1 MKKTI
6 YLVTGAAG
14 FLGSHV
20 CDELLRRGE
29 RVRALVLPGDKSVKY
44 VPKAVEIVEGN
55 LCDVDSLETFFNI
68 PDDMES
74 IVIHC
79 ASMVTTNAE
88 FNQKLIDV
96 NVGGTKNMIEKC
108 LTHPECRKM
117 VYVSS
122 TGAIP
127 DQPKGTAIKEVD
139 RFTPVNEKTQV
150 GCYSQSKAMATQEVL
165 DACRTRGLQACVVHP
180 SGILGPKDYAI
191 GETTGTII
199 KIMNGE
205 MPVGMG
211 GSFNLCDVR
220 DLAHGCVSASDK
232 GRVGEC
238 YILGNKEVTLK
249 EVCRMLH
256 EASGCKTPHFYVPI
270 KMAYL
275 LAAQMEKK
283 AQKTGEK
290 PLMTNFAVYNLARN
304 NEFDYSKAERELG
317 YHTRSYAETLR
328 DEARWL
334 MDEGYIKGVEP
345 KKAAA
350 HGRDFIEAV
359 AAASSKEELRQIL
372 GESGVARFSDEQL
385 EESYRNLA
393 LSQDWNA
400 VRALFDDKDYESCSR
415 KLAAYGISTTRE
427 NFDLINEVVAT
438 ASDDS
443 LIAEITKT
451 RAIEDTLETLHRH
464 GYCTMTAE
472 FLLLVR
478 EEAQHLHQELLS
490 KEEIADL
497 SGRSFYERCQKSINL
512 IFALSSIAGLTMG
525 VSTVADPALLIAIAG
540 GVSLMYG
547 DAGKD

>member
-1 MKKTI
+1 
-6 YLVTGAAG
+6 
-14 FLGSHV
+14 
-20 CDELLRRGE
+20 
-29 RVRALVLPGDKSVKY
+29 
-44 VPKAVEIVEGN
+44 
-55 LCDVDSLETFFNI
+55 
-68 PDDMES
+68 
-74 IVIHC
+74 
-79 ASMVTTNAE
+79 
-88 FNQKLIDV
+88 
-96 NVGGTKNMIEKC
+96 
-108 LTHPECRKM
+108 
-117 VYVSS
+117 
-122 TGAIP
+122 
-127 DQPKGTAIKEVD
+127 
-139 RFTPVNEKTQV
+139 
-150 GCYSQSKAMATQEVL
+150 
-165 DACRTRGLQACVVHP
+165 
-180 SGILGPKDYAI
+180 
-191 GETTGTII
+191 
-199 KIMNGE
+199 
-205 MPVGMG
+205 
-211 GSFNLCDVR
+211 
-220 DLAHGCVSASDK
+220 
-232 GRVGEC
+232 
-238 YILGNKEVTLK
+238 
-249 EVCRMLH
+249 
-256 EASGCKTPHFYVPI
+256 
-270 KMAYL
+270 
-275 LAAQMEKK
+275 
-283 AQKTGEK
+283 
-290 PLMTNFAVYNLARN
+290 MTNFAVYNLARN

-359 AAASSKEELRQIL
+359 AAASSKEELRRIL

-540 GVSLMYG
+540 GVSLMYR